1 MMLLKCCYFEDMLGV
16 SWSPVREC
24 HAFQSLRIIRVQCN
38 SRKTR
43 CRPQIPKYIDV
54 RHHFF
59 RKLIRQGGIS
69 VNHVP
74 SQYQQAN
81 ILTKAIAFDVFMIT
95 PTFLN
100 GFRCLVHF
108 AFGVVDRCL
117 DVCILISICFVC
129 ARAYEQWH
137 SWGAVLVS

>member
-1 MMLLKCCYFEDMLGV
+1 M
-16 SWSPVREC
+16 
-24 HAFQSLRIIRVQCN
+24 QCN

-43 CRPQIPKYIDV
+43 CRPQTSKYIDV
-54 RHHFF
+54 RHHLF

-74 SQYQQAN
+74 SEYQQAN
-81 ILTKAIAFDVFMIT
+81 ILTKALPFDVFMIT
-95 PTFLN
+95 PTSLD

-117 DVCILISICFVC
+117 DGRILISIRFVC
-129 ARAYEQWH
+129 VCAYEQWH
-137 SWGAVLVS
+137 SWGAVLVSQDTF